1 MGEEIKKTGNEALK
15 RWQEK
20 MPKFFRVVMWIC
32 ALISG
37 TALAVNTAILAAGAQ
52 PHDWWVEI
60 FPYLIGVPAGAMF
73 VCKFTCDGGFR
84 DKSIGQISKN
94 TVLDKDDN

>member
-1 MGEEIKKTGNEALK
+1 MGEEIRKTGNEAVK

-20 MPKFFRVVMWIC
+20 MPKFFRIMMWIC

-52 PHDWWVEI
+52 PHEWWQDI
-60 FPYLIGVPAGAMF
+60 FPYLIGVPAGGMF
-73 VCKFTCDGGFR
+73 VCRFTVDGGFR
-84 DKSIGQISKN
+84 DKTISHN
-94 TVLDKDDN
+94 TILEKDDN

>member
-1 MGEEIKKTGNEALK
+1 MGEEIKSTGNEAVK
-15 RWQEK
+15 RWQKK
-20 MPKFFRVVMWIC
+20 MPKFFRMMMWIC

-52 PHDWWVEI
+52 PHEWWQEI
-60 FPYLIGVPAGAMF
+60 FPYLIGVPAGGMF
-73 VCKFTCDGGFR
+73 ICKFTCDGGFR
-84 DKSIGQISKN
+84 DKAISQN

>member
-37 TALAVNTAILAAGAQ
+37 TALAVNTAILAAQ

-73 VCKFTCDGGFR
+73 AAKFTCDGGFR